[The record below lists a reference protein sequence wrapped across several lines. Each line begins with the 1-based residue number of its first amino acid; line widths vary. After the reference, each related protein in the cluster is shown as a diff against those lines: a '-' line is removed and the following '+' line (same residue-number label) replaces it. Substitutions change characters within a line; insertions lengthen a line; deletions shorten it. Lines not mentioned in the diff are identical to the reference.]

1 MKMNERKLKKEISD
15 LVSNKL
21 NFENWAHPQ
30 DGRTHIESRLNKLIC
45 EKNYE
50 GLRYVLD
57 TGKELISVSESIGYN
72 FFNSPHY
79 FLSQDKEKVED
90 CVNLTKYLSEKEN
103 WIDLKTI
110 LEMYSKS
117 EDKYDLMDTIS
128 GAKKLSERL
137 GLFLASQYTN
147 LHPTFAELYQNKKMK
162 LGIKD
167 FSKFVQEIENLAT
180 EDRDKARKL
189 MGYSF

>member
-1 MKMNERKLKKEISD
+1 MKKRKLKREISD
-15 LVSNKL
+15 LVNNKMH
-21 NFENWAHPQ
+21 FENWAHPQ
-30 DGRTHIESRLNKLIC
+30 QGRTHIKSRLNELIC

-50 GLRYVLD
+50 GLRYILD
-57 TGKELISVSESIGYN
+57 RGKELISASESVGYN

-103 WIDLKTI
+103 WIDFKTI

-128 GAKKLSERL
+128 GAKKLSEKL
-137 GLFLASQYTN
+137 GLSLASQYTN
-147 LHPTFAELYQNKKMK
+147 LHPTFVESYQNKKIE
-162 LGIKD
+162 LGKD
-167 FSKFVQEIENLAT
+167 FSKFVQQTEHLAT
-180 EDRDKARKL
+180 EDRDKALKL
-189 MGYSF
+189 MAHSF